1 MEKERIMT
9 LIKITFL
16 ILSFFIISDSTFSQ
30 RLQQT
35 SPSYQARSLLFQDL
49 YELKHEEN
57 WDNQHYEKIKSKA
70 LKCYQI
76 YQTNSLYQTNSPKN
90 VEEARSIFLQAKT
103 CFETVS
109 ELFALRKGEK
119 QVESTMLKRLIDMG
133 KLYSS
138 TLGPLVKS
146 TMEKILLQERIDN
159 NVKLEIESYLTR

>member
-1 MEKERIMT
+1 MT

-16 ILSFFIISDSTFSQ
+16 ILSFFIASDSTFSQ

-76 YQTNSLYQTNSPKN
+76 YQTNSPKN
-90 VEEARSIFLQAKT
+90 VEEACSIFLQAKA

>member
-1 MEKERIMT
+1 MT

-30 RLQQT
+30 RLQQI

-57 WDNQHYEKIKSKA
+57 WDNQHYEKIKLQA
-70 LKCYQI
+70 LKCCQI
-76 YQTNSLYQTNSPKN
+76 YQKN
-90 VEEARSIFLQAKT
+90 LSKDVEEARSIFLQAKA
-103 CFETVS
+103 CFGTVS
-109 ELFALRKGEK
+109 ELFALRREEK
-119 QVESTMLKRLIDMG
+119 QIESTMLKRLIDMG

-146 TMEKILLQERIDN
+146 TMEKILLQERIEN
-159 NVKLEIESYLTR
+159 NVKLEIESYLAR